1 MRSILLLLSCIALG
15 FGLAKLDHDRRF
27 AGVEN
32 LMGSEKGVS
41 TESSG
46 EAIRSEVEKL
56 ATQKVGKISVV
67 NGAELDFGLMMKGTK
82 RSHKFVFK
90 NVGQADAKIWFKAS
104 TCKCTVGKF
113 TEATLKPDEQ
123 TEVELEWKAENIL
136 EQFSQTATIG
146 SNCPSQEEI
155 KLVIRGRIGQ
165 AYTFDPPSQNLG
177 DLLSMFEN
185 EVKFR
190 IYSFQ
195 EAPINIGG
203 GQVKDQILSKKVR
216 FEAQEEQILKP
227 GEIPE
232 MADARRYV
240 DCKVTL
246 LPGLPAGPLNLELQI
261 ARNNDSAGPE
271 EEFLFYNIRARV
283 VTPIRVIAG
292 DDYNETRN
300 ILTMGAA
307 KSSQGLKKSFMLS
320 IRTEDFKGD
329 PNVRIGKLIPEQ
341 LKATIGTPKISATQR
356 IYPILLEIPPGS
368 DPVEF
373 DGTFSKDFG
382 KIVIE
387 TDMETSPTIPMYLK
401 IRVTED

>member
-1 MRSILLLLSCIALG
+1 MRSLILLLSCIALG
-15 FGLAKLDHDRRF
+15 FGLAKIDHDRRF
-27 AGVEN
+27 AGVDN

-46 EAIRSEVEKL
+46 DAIRSEVERL
-56 ATQKVGKISVV
+56 AGQKVGKISVV
-67 NGAELDFGLMMKGTK
+67 NGAELDLGLMMKGTK
-82 RSHKFVFK
+82 RSHKFIFK

-104 TCKCTVGKF
+104 TWKCTVGKF

-177 DLLSMFEN
+177 DVLSMFEN

-195 EAPINIGG
+195 EAPINIAG
-203 GQVKDQILSKKVR
+203 GQVKDSVLSKKVR
-216 FEAQEEQILKP
+216 FESYEEKTLQP

-246 LPGLPAGPLNLELQI
+246 LPGMPAGPLNLELQI
-261 ARNNDSAGPE
+261 GRRNESGGQE
-271 EEFLFYNIRARV
+271 EEFLFYNIRGRV

-320 IRTEDFKGD
+320 IRTEDFQGD
-329 PNVRIGKLIPEQ
+329 PNVRVGKVIPEQ
-341 LKATIGTPKISATQR
+341 IKATIGTPKVSATQR

-387 TDMETSPTIPMYLK
+387 TDMESSPTIPMYLK
-401 IRVTED
+401 FRVTED